1 MEYSVSFTA
10 GALMREESVQI
21 IETVQQGTSLEDVD
35 PDVLSVDSR
44 RGRNRKAME
53 IVKRLQHV
61 ERSVWDDVL
70 TRSTAEQC
78 VTLYYCCLKTYR
90 LLFDFHMDVVLPKWQ
105 SMDRDLRPHD
115 ARRFLERRADQH
127 PEIDAWSASTWE
139 KVRQVML
146 KMLREAGLLVNDTL
160 ESPHLPVEFWNRFVK
175 VGDVWFL
182 EAAFLNESTR
192 TSIVESAVS

>member
-10 GALMREESVQI
+10 GALLRKESMQI
-21 IETVQQGTSLEDVD
+21 IEDVQRGTALDDVD

-53 IVKRLQHV
+53 IVKRLEHV
-61 ERSVWDDVL
+61 DRSVWDDFL
-70 TRSTAEQC
+70 TLSSGAQC

-90 LLFDFHMDVVLPKWQ
+90 VLFDFHMDVVLPKWR
-105 SMDRDLRPHD
+105 SMDRHLRPHD

-127 PEIDAWSASTWE
+127 PEIDTWSDSTWE

-146 KMLREAGLLVNDTL
+146 KMLREAGFLVHGTL
-160 ESPHLPVEFWNRFVK
+160 ASPQLPMEFWNRFVK

-182 EAAFLNESTR
+182 EAAFLNEATR
-192 TSIVESAVS
+192 TSIIESAVS